1 MSALA
6 GLACPECGTAF
17 DADRLQAVC
26 PACDSPLLA
35 RYDLA
40 ALRTKLDRDEVSHRP
55 GGLWRW
61 AELLP
66 VREPSWRLT
75 LGEGD
80 TGLLPVRRLG
90 EQLGLRRLFLKDEGT
105 NPTGTF
111 KARGMAVAV
120 GRAAELGVR
129 ALAVAS
135 AGNAGGALAAYAA
148 RAGLEAHIFM
158 PADAPPATLAE
169 VTAAGA
175 SLHLVR
181 GLIDEA
187 GREAAA
193 ASERE
198 GWQAISTFKEPY
210 RLEGK
215 KTMGLEIAEAFEWE
229 VPDVILYPTGG
240 GTGLVGIWKA
250 FAELEAIGWIGSR
263 RPKMVCVQAE
273 GCAPVVRA
281 LKNGAER
288 IEAWAD
294 AATIAAGLRVPHPYA
309 GRLILRAVRE
319 SGGGGV
325 SVSDDEIRRA
335 RSDLAQLEGIL
346 ACPEGAATVAGL
358 RRWAAQGKLDP
369 DETILLL
376 NTGSG
381 LKYLQ

>member
-17 DADRLQAVC
+17 DAERLQAVC

-35 RYDLA
+35 RYNLA
-40 ALRTKLDRDEVSHRP
+40 ELRSRLDRDELSHRP

-66 VREPSWRLT
+66 VRDPAWRLT

-90 EQLGLRRLFLKDEGT
+90 ETLGLRRLFLKDEGT

-120 GRAAELGVR
+120 NRAAELGAR

-148 RAGLEAHIFM
+148 RAGLQAHIFM
-158 PADAPPATLAE
+158 PADAPPANSAE
-169 VTAAGA
+169 VLAAGGE
-175 SLHLVR
+175 LHLVR
-181 GLIDEA
+181 GLLDEA

-193 ASERE
+193 AAERE
-198 GWQAISTFKEPY
+198 GWLGISTFKEPY

-215 KTMGLEIAEAFEWE
+215 KTMGLEIAEAFDWSL
-229 VPDVILYPTGG
+229 PDVVLYPTGG

-250 FAELEAIGWIGSR
+250 FEELEAMGWIGAE
-263 RPKMVCVQAE
+263 RPRMVCVQAE

-281 LKNGAER
+281 LEAGAGRVER
-288 IEAWAD
+288 WER
-294 AATIAAGLRVPHPYA
+294 AATIAAGLRVPNPYA
-309 GRLILRAVRE
+309 DRLILRVVRE

-325 SVSDDEIRRA
+325 KVTDDEIRSGQAELCR
-335 RSDLAQLEGIL
+335 LEGIL
-346 ACPEGAATVAGL
+346 ACPEGAATVAGV
-358 RRWAAQGKLDP
+358 RRWVAEGKLGA
-369 DETILLL
+369 DERILLL